1 MTSHEH
7 RHLIATA
14 AGQMVEI
21 DTTLASKILNQIDPR
36 VTEIVYRAG
45 FCEAGAEVLLE
56 VVESALSAL
65 KC

>member
-1 MTSHEH
+1 
-7 RHLIATA
+7 
-14 AGQMVEI
+14 MVEI